1 MNRMYSRVRNS
12 LAIKVIFS
20 TVLLSLVVTGI
31 TGSVLNTQLSAG
43 VKDVNLSSALVE
55 ARSTIF
61 TAEYRFLLA
70 QGEKDSVVQKV
81 VDDVISSATTLTS
94 NENAR
99 EVVFLRSPGNTR
111 ENNYEIASNL
121 LDPTSIPSTLSERV
135 RKNPDLVYQYTNM
148 NYLTGTRIK
157 GLAIGQKV
165 QIPNAGQ
172 YEMYIIFSLANQEKT
187 LDLISRSLFLGG
199 FILLLLIALITWL
212 VTRQVVSPVR
222 EAAMIA
228 AEFTAGDFRKRL
240 KVESQDEI
248 STLGLAFNDM
258 AESIEKQI
266 ARLENLSRV
275 QQRFVSDVSHELR
288 TPLTTLRMA
297 SEVIYSSKEG
307 FDPVVA
313 RSAELLVAQLD
324 RFEKLLEDLL
334 EVSRFDAEVAVLE
347 AVDFDMVQLVQ
358 RCADDLSLV
367 AKERKTE
374 IYVNS
379 SEPVI
384 MIKAD
389 IRRVERILRNLLA
402 NAIDHSEELQIDV
415 RIEASEHDV
424 AVGVRDYGIGLDENA
439 LTRVFDRF
447 WRADPSRARTRGGTG
462 LGLSIALEDARL
474 HNGELEAWGRPG
486 RGSHFV
492 VTLPRNTWE
501 SIEARLI
508 KLQPEDYRAQF
519 PQFLASVSGSIESR
533 HDCKVRPF
541 AELSQLIF
549 PSRCFGCHRLGPS
562 ICSACR
568 SSWHPHYYKT
578 KVESLT
584 VHSAL
589 LYTPTASKI
598 ILAAKES
605 GLKGADDLL
614 IEAIIHVLD
623 KSVPDTTLFRLV
635 PIPSSKASQRRR
647 GRSFV
652 VDLVSQIS
660 QRTGIPMIDCLQ
672 LSRRV
677 LDQSGLHRDE
687 RASNLA
693 GAFTLISPARGELIL
708 IDDVVTTGATLREA
722 ARALNSQG
730 FQAIGSVTAITA
742 CVAQRLR

>member
-1 MNRMYSRVRNS
+1 MNRIYSRVRNS

-121 LDPTSIPSTLSERV
+121 LDPASIPSTLSERV

-148 NYLTGTRIK
+148 NYVTGTRIK

-199 FILLLLIALITWL
+199 FILLLLVALITWL
-212 VTRQVVSPVR
+212 VVRQVVSPVR
-222 EAAMIA
+222 EAALIA
-228 AEFTAGDFRKRL
+228 TEFTAGDFRKRL

-248 STLGLAFNDM
+248 STLGLAFNEM

-297 SEVIYSSKEG
+297 SEVIYSTKDT
-307 FDPVVA
+307 FDPIVA

-358 RCADDLSLV
+358 RCADDLGLV

-415 RIEASEHDV
+415 RIVASDHDV

-508 KLQPEDYRAQF
+508 KLQPEDY
-519 PQFLASVSGSIESR
+519 
-533 HDCKVRPF
+533 
-541 AELSQLIF
+541 
-549 PSRCFGCHRLGPS
+549 
-562 ICSACR
+562 
-568 SSWHPHYYKT
+568 
-578 KVESLT
+578 
-584 VHSAL
+584 
-589 LYTPTASKI
+589 
-598 ILAAKES
+598 
-605 GLKGADDLL
+605 
-614 IEAIIHVLD
+614 
-623 KSVPDTTLFRLV
+623 
-635 PIPSSKASQRRR
+635 KA
-647 GRSFV
+647 
-652 VDLVSQIS
+652 
-660 QRTGIPMIDCLQ
+660 
-672 LSRRV
+672 
-677 LDQSGLHRDE
+677 
-687 RASNLA
+687 
-693 GAFTLISPARGELIL
+693 
-708 IDDVVTTGATLREA
+708 
-722 ARALNSQG
+722 
-730 FQAIGSVTAITA
+730 
-742 CVAQRLR
+742 

>member
-1 MNRMYSRVRNS
+1 MNRVYSRVRNS

-121 LDPTSIPSTLSERV
+121 LDPASIPSTLSERV
-135 RKNPDLVYQYTNM
+135 RKNPDPVYQYTNM
-148 NYLTGTRIK
+148 IYLTGTK
-157 GLAIGQKV
+157 VNGLAIGQKV

-199 FILLLLIALITWL
+199 FILLLLVALITWL
-212 VTRQVVSPVR
+212 VVRQVVSPVR

-228 AEFTAGDFRKRL
+228 TEFTAGDFRKRL

-297 SEVIYSSKEG
+297 SEVIYSTKDT
-307 FDPVVA
+307 FDPIVA

-358 RCADDLSLV
+358 RCADDLGLV

-374 IYVNS
+374 IYVSS

-415 RIEASEHDV
+415 RIVASDHDV

-508 KLQPEDYRAQF
+508 KLQPEDYRA
-519 PQFLASVSGSIESR
+519 
-533 HDCKVRPF
+533 
-541 AELSQLIF
+541 
-549 PSRCFGCHRLGPS
+549 
-562 ICSACR
+562 
-568 SSWHPHYYKT
+568 
-578 KVESLT
+578 
-584 VHSAL
+584 
-589 LYTPTASKI
+589 
-598 ILAAKES
+598 
-605 GLKGADDLL
+605 
-614 IEAIIHVLD
+614 
-623 KSVPDTTLFRLV
+623 
-635 PIPSSKASQRRR
+635 
-647 GRSFV
+647 
-652 VDLVSQIS
+652 
-660 QRTGIPMIDCLQ
+660 
-672 LSRRV
+672 
-677 LDQSGLHRDE
+677 
-687 RASNLA
+687 
-693 GAFTLISPARGELIL
+693 
-708 IDDVVTTGATLREA
+708 
-722 ARALNSQG
+722 
-730 FQAIGSVTAITA
+730 
-742 CVAQRLR
+742 

>member
-1 MNRMYSRVRNS
+1 MNRIYARVRNS

-94 NENAR
+94 SENAR

-121 LDPTSIPSTLSERV
+121 LDPTSIPSSLSERV
-135 RKNPDLVYQYTNM
+135 RKNPNLVYQYTNM
-148 NYLTGTRIK
+148 NYLSGSRIK

-172 YEMYIIFSLANQEKT
+172 YEMYIIFSLVNQEKT

-199 FILLLLIALITWL
+199 FILLLLVALITWL
-212 VTRQVVSPVR
+212 VVRQVVSPVR

-228 AEFTAGDFRKRL
+228 TEFTAGDFRKRL

-248 STLGLAFNDM
+248 ATLGLAFNEM
-258 AESIEKQI
+258 AESIEQQI

-297 SEVIYSSKEG
+297 SEVIFSSKDN
-307 FDPVVA
+307 FDPIVG

-347 AVDFDMVQLVQ
+347 AVDFDMVLLVQ
-358 RCADDLSLV
+358 RCADDLGLV

-415 RIEASEHDV
+415 RIVASDHDV

-508 KLQPEDYRAQF
+508 KLQPEDYRA
-519 PQFLASVSGSIESR
+519 
-533 HDCKVRPF
+533 
-541 AELSQLIF
+541 
-549 PSRCFGCHRLGPS
+549 
-562 ICSACR
+562 
-568 SSWHPHYYKT
+568 
-578 KVESLT
+578 
-584 VHSAL
+584 
-589 LYTPTASKI
+589 
-598 ILAAKES
+598 
-605 GLKGADDLL
+605 
-614 IEAIIHVLD
+614 
-623 KSVPDTTLFRLV
+623 
-635 PIPSSKASQRRR
+635 
-647 GRSFV
+647 
-652 VDLVSQIS
+652 
-660 QRTGIPMIDCLQ
+660 
-672 LSRRV
+672 
-677 LDQSGLHRDE
+677 
-687 RASNLA
+687 
-693 GAFTLISPARGELIL
+693 
-708 IDDVVTTGATLREA
+708 
-722 ARALNSQG
+722 
-730 FQAIGSVTAITA
+730 
-742 CVAQRLR
+742 

>member
-1 MNRMYSRVRNS
+1 MNRKFGRIRNS

-20 TVLLSLVVTGI
+20 TVLLSLAVTGV
-31 TGSVLNTQLSAG
+31 TGSVLNSQLSAG
-43 VKDVNLSSALVE
+43 IKDVNLNSALVE

-70 QGEKDSVVQKV
+70 QGEKDADVQKV

-99 EVVFLRSPGNTR
+99 EVVFKRSPGNTR

-121 LDPTSIPSTLSERV
+121 LDPESIPATLSERV
-135 RKNPDLVYQYTNM
+135 RENPDLVYQYTNM

-172 YEMYIIFSLANQEKT
+172 YEMYIIFSLANQEQT
-187 LDLISRSLFLGG
+187 LDLISRSLFVGG
-199 FILLLLIALITWL
+199 FVLLLLVALITWL
-212 VTRQVVSPVR
+212 VVRQVVRPVR
-222 EAAMIA
+222 AAAMIA
-228 AEFTAGDFRKRL
+228 TEFTAGDFQKRL
-240 KVESQDEI
+240 QVNSQDEI
-248 STLGLAFNDM
+248 STLGLAFNEM

-297 SEVIYSSKEG
+297 SEVIHSTKET
-307 FDPVVA
+307 FDPIVA

-358 RCADDLSLV
+358 RCADDLGLV

-374 IYVNS
+374 IYVKSNQ
-379 SEPVI
+379 PVV
-384 MIKAD
+384 MVKAD

-402 NAIDHSEELQIDV
+402 NAIDHSEEFQIDV
-415 RIEASEHDV
+415 RIVASDHDV

-486 RGSHFV
+486 RGAHFV

-501 SIEARLI
+501 SIDQRLI
-508 KLQPEDYRAQF
+508 QLQPEDY
-519 PQFLASVSGSIESR
+519 
-533 HDCKVRPF
+533 
-541 AELSQLIF
+541 
-549 PSRCFGCHRLGPS
+549 
-562 ICSACR
+562 
-568 SSWHPHYYKT
+568 
-578 KVESLT
+578 
-584 VHSAL
+584 
-589 LYTPTASKI
+589 
-598 ILAAKES
+598 
-605 GLKGADDLL
+605 
-614 IEAIIHVLD
+614 
-623 KSVPDTTLFRLV
+623 
-635 PIPSSKASQRRR
+635 KA
-647 GRSFV
+647 
-652 VDLVSQIS
+652 
-660 QRTGIPMIDCLQ
+660 
-672 LSRRV
+672 
-677 LDQSGLHRDE
+677 
-687 RASNLA
+687 
-693 GAFTLISPARGELIL
+693 
-708 IDDVVTTGATLREA
+708 
-722 ARALNSQG
+722 
-730 FQAIGSVTAITA
+730 
-742 CVAQRLR
+742 

>member
-1 MNRMYSRVRNS
+1 MNRIYLRIRNS

-20 TVLLSLVVTGI
+20 TVILSLVITGI
-31 TGSVLNTQLSAG
+31 TGSVLNSQLSAG
-43 VKDVNLSSALVE
+43 VKDVNLNSALVE

-70 QGEKDSVVQKV
+70 QGEKDSEVQKV

-121 LDPTSIPSTLSERV
+121 LDPGSIPTTLSEQV
-135 RKNPDLVYQYTNM
+135 RKNPDLVFQYTDM
-148 NYLTGTRIK
+148 NYLTGSRVK

-187 LDLISRSLFLGG
+187 LDLISRSLFLTG
-199 FILLLLIALITWL
+199 FVLLLMVGLITWL
-212 VTRQVVSPVR
+212 VVRQVVRPVR

-228 AEFTAGDFRKRL
+228 TEFTAGDFRKRL

-248 STLGLAFNDM
+248 STLGLAFNEM

-297 SEVIYSSKEG
+297 SEVIYSTKDT
-307 FDPVVA
+307 FDPIVA

-358 RCADDLSLV
+358 RCADDLGLV
-367 AKERKTE
+367 AKERKTQ

-379 SEPVI
+379 TESVV

-402 NAIDHSEELQIDV
+402 NAIDHSEEMQIDV
-415 RIEASEHDV
+415 RIVSSEHDV

-486 RGSHFV
+486 HGAHFV

-501 SIEARLI
+501 SIEQRLI
-508 KLQPEDYRAQF
+508 PLKPEDY
-519 PQFLASVSGSIESR
+519 
-533 HDCKVRPF
+533 
-541 AELSQLIF
+541 
-549 PSRCFGCHRLGPS
+549 
-562 ICSACR
+562 
-568 SSWHPHYYKT
+568 
-578 KVESLT
+578 
-584 VHSAL
+584 
-589 LYTPTASKI
+589 
-598 ILAAKES
+598 
-605 GLKGADDLL
+605 
-614 IEAIIHVLD
+614 
-623 KSVPDTTLFRLV
+623 
-635 PIPSSKASQRRR
+635 KA
-647 GRSFV
+647 
-652 VDLVSQIS
+652 
-660 QRTGIPMIDCLQ
+660 
-672 LSRRV
+672 
-677 LDQSGLHRDE
+677 
-687 RASNLA
+687 
-693 GAFTLISPARGELIL
+693 
-708 IDDVVTTGATLREA
+708 
-722 ARALNSQG
+722 
-730 FQAIGSVTAITA
+730 
-742 CVAQRLR
+742 

>member
-1 MNRMYSRVRNS
+1 MSRIYSRVRNS

-121 LDPTSIPSTLSERV
+121 LDPASIPSTLSERV
-135 RKNPDLVYQYTNM
+135 RKNPDLVYKYTNM

-199 FILLLLIALITWL
+199 FILLLLVALITWL
-212 VTRQVVSPVR
+212 VVRQVVSPVR
-222 EAAMIA
+222 EAALIA
-228 AEFTAGDFRKRL
+228 TEFTAGDFRKRL

-297 SEVIYSSKEG
+297 SEVIYSTKDT
-307 FDPVVA
+307 FDPIVA

-358 RCADDLSLV
+358 RCADDLGLV

-415 RIEASEHDV
+415 QIVASDRDV

-508 KLQPEDYRAQF
+508 KLQPEDY
-519 PQFLASVSGSIESR
+519 
-533 HDCKVRPF
+533 
-541 AELSQLIF
+541 
-549 PSRCFGCHRLGPS
+549 
-562 ICSACR
+562 
-568 SSWHPHYYKT
+568 
-578 KVESLT
+578 
-584 VHSAL
+584 
-589 LYTPTASKI
+589 
-598 ILAAKES
+598 
-605 GLKGADDLL
+605 
-614 IEAIIHVLD
+614 
-623 KSVPDTTLFRLV
+623 
-635 PIPSSKASQRRR
+635 KA
-647 GRSFV
+647 
-652 VDLVSQIS
+652 
-660 QRTGIPMIDCLQ
+660 
-672 LSRRV
+672 
-677 LDQSGLHRDE
+677 
-687 RASNLA
+687 
-693 GAFTLISPARGELIL
+693 
-708 IDDVVTTGATLREA
+708 
-722 ARALNSQG
+722 
-730 FQAIGSVTAITA
+730 
-742 CVAQRLR
+742 